1 MSSAIARRNG
11 CVLVLAV
18 VLAAAALPPRPLA
31 AQHGSL
37 SYARIYPDNEG
48 VSRFDDH
55 EIAWSPLPSL
65 HAWTTPLQ
73 EARSV
78 GFLRLPEGF
87 SQDYHA
93 APRKQFLVVMQG
105 LFEITAGSG
114 ETRVFPPGSVLLVE
128 DTTGQGHKTR
138 NAGPG
143 EVLVARV
150 PVPPDTQR

>member
-1 MSSAIARRNG
+1 MTRGAG
-11 CVLVLAV
+11 GVLVLAL
-18 VLAAAALPPRPLA
+18 VLSPAAVFPQPLGA
-31 AQHGSL
+31 GHGVL
-37 SYARIYPDNEG
+37 SYARIHPDNDG
-48 VSRFDDH
+48 VSRFDDD

-65 HAWTTPLQ
+65 QAWTTPLR

-87 SQDYHA
+87 SQDYHPS
-93 APRKQFLVVMQG
+93 PRKQFLVVMQG
-105 LFEITAGSG
+105 LFEVTAGSG
-114 ETRVFPPGSVLLVE
+114 ESRVFPPGSVLLVE

-150 PVPPDTQR
+150 PVPPDD